1 MYVNCSVMSSYLVA
15 ESGSTKTDWFYLK
28 KGKKPVFF
36 RTQGINPF
44 LQNQEAIAAMLQNEL
59 PWNHKKHT
67 IDKVSYYGA
76 GAASAHNQ
84 SLLTGILKNHF
95 QVEKVVVQSD
105 LLAAARSLCG
115 DNKGIICILGTGS
128 SSCYYDGKKVKEQQP
143 SLGYIAGDEGSGN
156 HMGKKVLQYY
166 TYGTFDPELK
176 LGFEMRFG
184 KDIPSIISKLYADP
198 YPNRYLATFVSLLLE
213 CRGHYMVENIIEDCL
228 NDFFQH
234 SILKYR
240 NSWKNPLHFTGSV
253 AWEFRDVI
261 EHLCNQYELEM
272 GKIEKSPLEG
282 LVKYYKN
289 K

>member
-1 MYVNCSVMSSYLVA
+1 MSSHLVA
-15 ESGSTKTDWFYLK
+15 ESGSTKTDWFFSK

-36 RTQGINPF
+36 KTQGINPF
-44 LQNQEAIAAMLQNEL
+44 LQSSEAITAMLQTEL
-59 PWNHKKHT
+59 PWNHKKYG
-67 IDKVSYYGA
+67 IDKISYYGA
-76 GAASAHNQ
+76 GAASAPKQ
-84 SLLTGILKNHF
+84 ALLTDVLKTHF
-95 QVEKVVVQSD
+95 GVEKVAVQSD

-115 DNKGIICILGTGS
+115 DDKGIVCILGTGS
-128 SSCYYDGKKVKEQQP
+128 SSCYYDGNKVKEQQP

-156 HMGKKVLQYY
+156 HLGKKVLQYY

-184 KDIPSIISKLYADP
+184 KDLPGIISKLYSEP
-198 YPNRYLATFVSLLLE
+198 YPNRYLATFVSLLTE
-213 CRGHYMVENIIEDCL
+213 CRGHYMVENIIEDCI

-240 NSWKNPLHFTGSV
+240 NSWKSPLHFTGAV
-253 AWEFRDVI
+253 AHEFRDII
-261 EHLCNQYELEM
+261 ENLCEQYELEL
-272 GKIEKSPLEG
+272 GNIEKSPLEG